1 MSSSIPGAIGNG
13 RNGSSLSV
21 LSPIDILPNGTRIYT
36 QGIEP
41 HDQVGTNYS
50 LPGLEQNDYPAGWM
64 DDVINEFKRGLYT
77 YEEPRTI
84 VLITIYGIIFLMA
97 LGGNV
102 LVMLVMVA
110 NNSMRNVTNFFLVN
124 LALSDLLGT

>member
-1 MSSSIPGAIGNG
+1 MSSGIYTPLETG
-13 RNGSSLSV
+13 RNNSGLSV
-21 LSPIDILPNGTRIYT
+21 LPPLDILSNGTRIYT
-36 QGIEP
+36 QGINP
-41 HDQVGTNYS
+41 HGQGDTNYS
-50 LPGLEQNDYPAGWM
+50 QPGLKQGDHPADWM
-64 DDVINEFKRGLYT
+64 DDVIDEFKRGLYT

-110 NNSMRNVTNFFLVN
+110 NNSMRNVTNYFLVN
-124 LALSDLLGT
+124 LAFSDLLGT

>member
-1 MSSSIPGAIGNG
+1 MSSSIQDATGNG

-21 LSPIDILPNGTRIYT
+21 LPPIDILPNGTRIYS
-36 QGIEP
+36 QGTDP
-41 HDQVGTNYS
+41 HDKVDTNYS
-50 LPGLEQNDYPAGWM
+50 LPGLEQNDYAAGWM

-84 VLITIYGIIFLMA
+84 ILITIYGIIFLMA